1 MVETPTSPNSSR
13 PASRRIRSIVRKAEV
28 GGRAQFDQEAVK
40 DLFFIVVLPLLAL
53 VAAFWFAARF
63 IKPAP
68 PDTFVMTTGADGGAY
83 HLFAQRYRAIL
94 AREKINIALKPSA
107 GSLENLQRLQDN
119 ISDVEVGLIQAGMV
133 VGEPPA
139 GLRSLGSVYYE
150 PLWVFYRGTF
160 EIDKLSQLTGKR
172 VAVGAE
178 GSGTRALAL
187 QLLRAS
193 GVDNASADLLPLGA
207 NDAVK
212 DLIDGSIDAALL
224 VASPDAP
231 TIQTLAKDKEV
242 KLASLAQ
249 AEAFTRRF
257 PFLTAIQLP
266 RGAID
271 LAADL
276 PSRDVTLLT
285 TTANLVVKEGFHP
298 ALGFLLLQ
306 AATEV
311 HGRAGVLQKPG
322 EFPAAKESEF
332 IIADEAKRF
341 YKSGTPFL
349 QRYLPFWLA
358 NLIERIAVLLLP
370 FIAVLLPLFKILP
383 LLIQWRN
390 KSRVFI
396 WYGELKSIEQQV
408 AANPDRAQFD
418 SYLDRLDEIEEGVNH
433 TRVSANYSDYVYN
446 LRAHIE
452 LVRNRLHR
460 IEEQS
465 PNP

>member
-1 MVETPTSPNSSR
+1 MAEPPTSPHSST
-13 PASRRIRSIVRKAEV
+13 PARHRIRSIVRKAED
-28 GGRAQFDQEAVK
+28 GGRTEFDKEAVK
-40 DLFFIVVLPLLAL
+40 DIFFIVALPLL
-53 VAAFWFAARF
+53 VVIIAFWFAARF

-68 PDTFVMTTGADGGAY
+68 ADTFVMTTGADGGAY
-83 HLFAQRYRAIL
+83 HLFANRYRAIL

-107 GSLENLQRLQDN
+107 GSLENLQRLQDTQ
-119 ISDVEVGLIQAGMV
+119 SEFEVGLIQAGMV
-133 VGEPPA
+133 SGEPPA

-150 PLWVFYRGTF
+150 PLWVFYRGNI

-187 QLLRAS
+187 QLLKAS

-212 DLIDGSIDAALL
+212 EIIDGSIDAAML
-224 VASPDAP
+224 VGSPDTPA
-231 TIQTLAKDKEV
+231 IQTLAKDREV
-242 KLASLAQ
+242 KLANLAQ

-276 PSRDVTLLT
+276 PARDVILLT
-285 TTANLVVKEGFHP
+285 TTANLVVKEDFHP

-311 HGRAGVLQKPG
+311 HGRGGMLQKSG
-322 EFPAAKESEF
+322 EFPAPKESEF

-349 QRYLPFWLA
+349 QRYLPFWIA
-358 NLIERIAVLLLP
+358 NLIERIAVLLVPL
-370 FIAVLLPLFKILP
+370 IAVLLPLFKILP
-383 LLIQWRN
+383 MLIQWRN
-390 KSRVFI
+390 KSRVFK
-396 WYGELKSIEQQV
+396 WYGELKSIEEQV
-408 AANPDRAQFD
+408 AANPDPAKLD
-418 SYLDRLDEIEEGVNH
+418 SYFDRLDEIEDGVNR
-433 TRVSANYSDYVYN
+433 TRVSSNYSDYVYN
-446 LRAHIE
+446 LRTHIE

-460 IEEQS
+460 IGEHIS
-465 PNP
+465 NP